1 VEGMFL
7 KRTNVKPIF
16 SEDSMNLL
24 VSLLFISLFGLGL
37 SWENDFN
44 IAKKEASAKDRY
56 ILINFSGS
64 DWCASC
70 IKMHKEV
77 FDSDVFKDYSS
88 ANLVLINAD
97 FPRSKKNQLDEAQAQ
112 RNEQL
117 ASQYNRYGKFPYT
130 ILTDAEGKILKT
142 WEGLPDK
149 SVEQFVNDIKL
160 SIHKADQINL
170 ASVRINR

>member
-1 VEGMFL
+1 
-7 KRTNVKPIF
+7 
-16 SEDSMNLL
+16 MNLL
-24 VSLLFISLFGLGL
+24 VSLLFISLFGSAL

-64 DWCASC
+64 DWCAPC

-77 FDSDVFKDYSS
+77 FESDVFKTYSS

-97 FPRSKKNQLDEAQAQ
+97 FPRSKKNQLDEVQAQ

-117 ASQYNRYGKFPYT
+117 ASQFNRYGKFPYT
-130 ILTDAEGKILKT
+130 ILTDAEGRILKT
-142 WEGLPDK
+142 WEGLPEK
-149 SVEQFVNDIKL
+149 SAAQFVDDIKL
-160 SIHKADQINL
+160 SIHKADGFTL
-170 ASVRINR
+170 TSARINR